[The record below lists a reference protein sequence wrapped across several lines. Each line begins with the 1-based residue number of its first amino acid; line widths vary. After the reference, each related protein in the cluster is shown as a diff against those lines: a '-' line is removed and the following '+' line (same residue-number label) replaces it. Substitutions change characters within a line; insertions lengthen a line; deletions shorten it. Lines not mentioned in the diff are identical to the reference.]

1 MLELRSQ
8 ISGLEMSVKELE
20 QQLEP
25 LGFMIGNGWEYDH
38 AYMDYQM
45 ADDNGYQFL
54 RIPFSASVGE
64 IGSGNATVVLGTPFL
79 LAHRYQSGIDHEGIT
94 AYSALW
100 NQFSSPE
107 EKDAYIDQVYVREG
121 VMLVR
126 ELEQVLSPG

>member
-8 ISGLEMSVKELE
+8 INGLEMPLKELE
-20 QQLEP
+20 QRLGP
-25 LGFMIGNGWEYDH
+25 LGFMIGGGWEYDH
-38 AYMDYQM
+38 AYMEYQI

-54 RIPFSASVGE
+54 RIPFSATVGE
-64 IGSGNATVVLGTPFL
+64 IGSGDATVVLGTPFIL
-79 LAHRYQSGIDHEGIT
+79 SHRYQTGLDHEGIT

-107 EKDAYIDQVYVREG
+107 EKDAYVDQVYVREG

-126 ELEQVLSPG
+126 ELEQVLAT